1 MINLIF
7 EEEITLN
14 KSSSFNIDNNN
25 INRNY
30 LLLINKFIEEEKK
43 RNRENNYINQL
54 IINTNIEEIQ

>member
-25 INRNY
+25 INSQY
-30 LLLINKFIEEEKK
+30 LLLINKFIEEGKK

-54 IINTNIEEIQ
+54 IINTNIE